1 MTAAFCLWY
10 DGCMRLPHFL
20 SQAIEKVRMNKVIR
34 VLIISDFFIWSGFG
48 LLGPV
53 FAVFITQQIRGGELE
68 VIGFASSIY
77 LICKSVLQIP
87 IARFL
92 DMRKGEHDDFW
103 AMLIGS
109 AGMSVIPFLY
119 LGITQPW
126 ELYAIEAFYGI
137 GAALAYTSWEAIFTR
152 HVDKDDVALEWSMY
166 NTVTDVGGAA
176 TASIGGLV
184 AQSFGFHALFLAT
197 GIVMCLGTGLLLTVA
212 RTFKI
217 EHDMIRS

>member
-1 MTAAFCLWY
+1 
-10 DGCMRLPHFL
+10 
-20 SQAIEKVRMNKVIR
+20 MNKVIR
-34 VLIISDFFIWSGFG
+34 ILIISDFFIWSGFG

-92 DMRKGEHDDFW
+92 DMRKGEWDDFW
-103 AMLIGS
+103 VMMAGS
-109 AGMSVIPFLY
+109 LAMSVIPFLY
-119 LGITQPW
+119 LGITRPW
-126 ELYAIEAFYGI
+126 ELYVIEAFYGI

-152 HVDKDDVALEWSMY
+152 HVDKDDVALEWSVY

-176 TASIGGLV
+176 TASIGGLI
-184 AQSFGFHALFLAT
+184 AQTFGFHALFVTT
-197 GIVMCLGTGLLLTVA
+197 GLVMCFGSVLLLTVA
-212 RTFKI
+212 HAFKI
-217 EHDMIRS
+217 RKQETAS

>member
-1 MTAAFCLWY
+1 
-10 DGCMRLPHFL
+10 
-20 SQAIEKVRMNKVIR
+20 MNKVIR

-53 FAVFITQQIRGGELE
+53 FAVFITEQIKGGGLE

-92 DMRKGEHDDFW
+92 DMCRGERDDFG
-103 AMLIGS
+103 AMLAGS
-109 AGMSVIPFLY
+109 FVMSVIPFLY
-119 LGITQPW
+119 LGISRPW
-126 ELYAIEAFYGI
+126 ELYVIEAFYGI

-166 NTVTDVGGAA
+166 NTVTDVGGAV
-176 TASIGGLV
+176 TASAGGLI
-184 AQSFGFHALFLAT
+184 AQAFGFHALFMTT
-197 GIVMCLGTGLLLTVA
+197 GVVMCFGALLLITVA
-212 RTFKI
+212 HAFKSGRATI
-217 EHDMIRS
+217 GI